1 MPKAVIGSVPDGG
14 AQTQPDRRLPGKR
27 AVRQWLP
34 RHAPRGGTRS
44 RGRVPVMTAMDG
56 PMILARKNA
65 EGTQSDVSWLL
76 LLCLSRV
83 SFVLVFVSYSA
94 ALPLLKTDWTMSASQ
109 AGLIQSAWHTGYLIS
124 LFSVGFLCDR
134 YGARRTFL
142 AGSLLASASALLFAL
157 CADGF
162 VSGLLLYGFTGL
174 CSGASYTPGLTL
186 IAERF
191 VTHQRGRAMGWFL
204 AAASLGYGVS
214 LILSGL
220 LMPFIGWRGAFVVTC
235 CGPLA
240 ATMLAFWT
248 LRSTPNVIHPRGT
261 GNAGL
266 FALIEI
272 WRNKPAMLLIWAY
285 VCHSWELL
293 GMWAWL
299 PAYLAVSITHGGGM
313 TMQAAGIGAL
323 CTALTYI
330 TSMGGSI
337 FGGALSDRWG
347 RTRVILWGACLSL
360 ACSFSFGWM
369 MALPLW
375 LLVLMATA
383 YNVTAIA
390 DSSVFST
397 GLTELVEPRYLGAAY
412 ALRSLLG
419 FGAGVISPWV
429 FGLVIDWAR
438 GEPLRSEAMAWG
450 LAWTVLGV
458 GAVLGPLVTLRL
470 RAMPEAR
477 QMAGGRR

>member
-1 MPKAVIGSVPDGG
+1 MPMP
-14 AQTQPDRRLPGKR
+14 TEE
-27 AVRQWLP
+27 
-34 RHAPRGGTRS
+34 
-44 RGRVPVMTAMDG
+44 
-56 PMILARKNA
+56 PMIRPQNA
-65 EGTQSDVSWLL
+65 AQATQSDAAWLMS
-76 LLCLSRV
+76 LCLSRM
-83 SFVLVFVSYSA
+83 SFVFVFVSYAA
-94 ALPLLKTDWTMSASQ
+94 ALPLLKTDWAMSAGQ
-109 AGLIQSAWHTGYLIS
+109 AGLVQSAWHMGYLIS
-124 LFSVGFLCDR
+124 LFAVGFISDR
-134 YGARRTFL
+134 HGARRTFL
-142 AGSLLASASALLFAL
+142 AGSILASISALLFAFY
-157 CADGF
+157 ADSF
-162 VSGLLLYGFTGL
+162 VSGLVLYGFTGL

-186 IAERF
+186 VAERF
-191 VTHQRGRAMGWFL
+191 VTGRRGRAMGWFL
-204 AAASLGYGVS
+204 AAASLGYGIS

-220 LMPFIGWRGAFVVTC
+220 LMPFIGWRGAFIVTG

-240 ATMLAFWT
+240 ATALAFWT
-248 LRSTPNVIHPRGT
+248 LRATPNVIHPRGN

-266 FALIEI
+266 FALVSV

-285 VCHSWELL
+285 VFHSWELL

-337 FGGALSDRWG
+337 CGGALSDRWG
-347 RTRVILWGACLSL
+347 RTKVILWGACLSL
-360 ACSFSFGWM
+360 VCSFTFGWL

-375 LLVLMATA
+375 LLVLMATL
-383 YNVTAIA
+383 YNITAIA

-450 LAWTVLGV
+450 LAWTALGV
-458 GAVLGPLVTLRL
+458 GALLGPLMTLRL
-470 RAMPEAR
+470 RALPEAR
-477 QMAGGRR
+477 GMAGGKR